1 MAKRR
6 KSVWRGALA
15 GVAGG
20 LAGAWAMNQFQAG
33 WSALSA
39 RIQQDG
45 DSGSQPT
52 EQEHSEDATMKTA
65 GAISDRV
72 LNRPLSYEEKKKTSP
87 FVHYIFGS
95 SMGALYG
102 AAAEE
107 IPGVKAGFGLPFG
120 AALFVGADEI
130 AVPALGLAAQAP
142 WETSMRDHLYSLLS
156 HCVYGATAEV
166 IRRGVR
172 AYL

>member
-1 MAKRR
+1 MTTRR
-6 KSVWRGALA
+6 KSAWRGALA

-33 WSALSA
+33 WSAVSA
-39 RIQQDG
+39 RLKQEN
-45 DSGSQPT
+45 DSGSQAAR
-52 EQEHSEDATMKTA
+52 QEHSEDASMKTA
-65 GAISDRV
+65 GALSDKV
-72 LNRPLSYEEKKKTSP
+72 LNRQLSYQQKKKAGP

-102 AAAEE
+102 AAAEKVPE
-107 IPGVKAGFGLPFG
+107 VKTGFGLPFG

-130 AVPALGLAAQAP
+130 AVPALGLASESP

-156 HCVYGATAEV
+156 HCVYGATAEA